1 MKEKV
6 QRDLID
12 FLLEDDQEFFEQFLS
27 RMTEEEYQKF
37 LGENPEFCNHRE

>member
-12 FLLEDDQEFFEQFLS
+12 FLLEDDQEFFEQYLS

-37 LGENPEFCNHRE
+37 LGEIPEFCNHRE

>member
-1 MKEKV
+1 MKTKV
-6 QRDLID
+6 QRELIA
-12 FLLEDDQEFFEQFLS
+12 FLLEDDQEFFEQYLS